1 MGVTVNTFDI
11 RTLTRTANGHDA
23 DEGTEHHLEGDANG
37 SGGGF
42 DASIVDANDF
52 FERVIHEYNEGSGPD
67 SLEAELGMA
76 RSIIPAGTGAYR
88 DFSYIA
94 PEIPEY
100 IQENCTG
107 CMSCVTQC
115 PDTAILG
122 KVVTEDALGEALDEI
137 EDDAERNFMSKQFAE
152 TSKFYTVPARRK
164 KTPGMFG
171 IFIDPTKCKGC
182 AECVEACDDLG
193 YHALKMIEKEDTTV
207 PIYEKSIN
215 FFRKLPPTPQ
225 EFINERVAVDM
236 MLAEQSMLYVGGA
249 GSCAGCGEATAIRMW
264 LAALGYK
271 YGSENIGIAASTG
284 CNTVYGSTYPYNPY
298 IIPWSNSL
306 FEDGPTFAMGI
317 RMRWDQLGWQD
328 KQLWV
333 MGGDGAMLDI
343 GFQALSRMLASGM
356 NIKVLVLDTQVYS
369 NTGGQTSTA
378 SFTGQDSKMSPH
390 GSAHAGKQEMRKE
403 LGRIAMMHP
412 NTYVAQTV
420 QSVPN
425 HFYKS
430 VLEAAEFEGPAIVN
444 VFTTCQPEHG
454 VADNMARHQA
464 KLAVDSRAFPM
475 FVYDPR
481 KGETIRDR
489 LSLQGNPAVKE
500 DWYTIKKT
508 GETIDFI
515 TFARSEG
522 RFSKQFDKEGKP
534 SEVLMGA
541 QADRLANWHLLQEMA
556 GIR

>member
-1 MGVTVNTFDI
+1 MAVTTNTIDI
-11 RTLTRTANGHDA
+11 TKLSKTANG
-23 DEGTEHHLEGDANG
+23 NG
-37 SGGGF
+37 QGGY
-42 DASIVDANDF
+42 DSSIIDVQDF
-52 FERVIHEYNEGSGPD
+52 FDRVISGYNEGTG
-67 SLEAELGMA
+67 EEELPADMGTA

-107 CMSCVTQC
+107 CMTCVTQC

-122 KVVTEDALGEALDEI
+122 KAIYVEELDNHLAAI
-137 EDDAERNFMSKQFAE
+137 DDDKERAFMADQFAI
-152 TSKFYTVPARRK
+152 TNKFYKVPERQK
-164 KTPGMFG
+164 KNPGKFG

-193 YHALKMIEKEDTTV
+193 YNALKMIPKEDTTV
-207 PIYEKSIN
+207 PMYQKSIE
-215 FFRKLPPTPQ
+215 FFRKLPATPQ
-225 EFINERVAVDM
+225 EFINDRVAVDM

-249 GSCAGCGEATAIRMW
+249 GSCAGCGEATVIRMW

-271 YGSENIGIAASTG
+271 YGAENIGIAASTG

-298 IIPWSNSL
+298 IVPWSNSL
-306 FEDGPTFAMGI
+306 FENGPAFAMGI

-343 GFQALSRMLASGM
+343 GFQSLSRMMASGM
-356 NIKVLVLDTQVYS
+356 NIKVLILDTQVYS
-369 NTGGQTSTA
+369 NTGGQTSTG
-378 SFTGQDSKMSPH
+378 SFTGQESKMYAF
-390 GSAHAGKQEMRKE
+390 GSAKPGKTELRKE
-403 LGRIAMMHP
+403 IGRIAMMHP
-412 NTYVAQTV
+412 NTFVAQTV
-420 QSVPN
+420 AAVPN
-425 HFYKS
+425 HFYQAI
-430 VLEAAEFEGPAIVN
+430 LDAASFDGPAIVSTY
-444 VFTTCQPEHG
+444 TTCQPEHG
-454 VADNMARHQA
+454 VADNMARAQS
-464 KLAVDSRAFPM
+464 KLAVDSRAFPL

-481 KGETIRDR
+481 KGDTIKER
-489 LSLQGNPAVKE
+489 LTLKGNPAADE

-522 RFSKQFDKEGKP
+522 RFAKQFDREGNP
-534 SEVLMGA
+534 SETLLAA

-556 GIR
+556 GVR

>member
-1 MGVTVNTFDI
+1 MGVTTDLIDI
-11 RTLTRTANGHDA
+11 TKISKTANGHDGYA
-23 DEGTEHHLEGDANG
+23 ETV
-37 SGGGF
+37 
-42 DASIVDANDF
+42 VDVEDF
-52 FERVIHEYNEGSGPD
+52 FDRVLGEYNEGT
-67 SLEAELGMA
+67 AEEGLAADDNVA
-76 RSIIPAGTGAYR
+76 RSIIPAGTGVTR

-94 PEIPEY
+94 PEIPAFHH
-100 IQENCTG
+100 ENCVG
-107 CMSCVTQC
+107 CMTCVNQC

-122 KVVTEDALGEALDEI
+122 KVIKLDALEASLAGID
-137 EDDAERNFMSKQFAE
+137 DDAERGFMGAQFAE
-152 TSKFYTVPARRK
+152 TSKFYKVPEKRGQD
-164 KTPGMFG
+164 PGKFG

-182 AECVEACDDLG
+182 AECVEACADLG
-193 YHALKMIEKEDTTV
+193 YNALSMIHKEDHTV
-207 PIYEKSIN
+207 PAYQKSIE
-215 FFRKLPPTPQ
+215 FFRSLPPTPA
-225 EFINERVAVDM
+225 EFINDRVAVDM
-236 MLAEQSMLYVGGA
+236 MLAEESMLYVGGA
-249 GSCAGCGEATAIRMW
+249 GSCAGCGEATVIRMW

-271 YGSENIGIAASTG
+271 YGAENIGIAASTG

-306 FEDGPTFAMGI
+306 FENGPAFAMGI
-317 RMRWDQLGWQD
+317 RMKWDQQGWQD

-343 GFQALSRMLASGM
+343 GFQSLSRMLASGM

-378 SFTGQDSKMSPH
+378 SYMSQESKMYAF
-390 GSAHAGKQEMRKE
+390 GSAHRGKEEQRKE

-420 QSVPN
+420 ASIPN

-430 VLEAAEFEGPAIVN
+430 VLDAASFDGPAIVN
-444 VFTTCQPEHG
+444 CYTTCQPEHG
-454 VADNMARHQA
+454 VADDMARHQA
-464 KLAVDSRAFPM
+464 KLAVESRAFPV
-475 FVYDPR
+475 FTYDPR
-481 KGETIRDR
+481 SGDTIRER
-489 LSLQGNPAVKE
+489 LSLTGNPAQKD
-500 DWYTIKKT
+500 DWYTIPKT

-522 RFSKQFDKEGKP
+522 RFAKQFDKEGNP
-534 SEVLMGA
+534 SDALMAA

>member
-1 MGVTVNTFDI
+1 MAVTTNTIDI
-11 RTLTRTANGHDA
+11 TKLSKTANG
-23 DEGTEHHLEGDANG
+23 NG
-37 SGGGF
+37 HGGY
-42 DASIVDANDF
+42 DSSIIDVQDF
-52 FERVIHEYNEGSGPD
+52 FDRVLVGYNEGTGED
-67 SLEAELGMA
+67 ELSADMGTA

-94 PEIPEY
+94 PEIPEF

-107 CMSCVTQC
+107 CMTCVTQC

-122 KVVTEDALGEALDEI
+122 KAIFVEELDNHLAAI
-137 EDDAERNFMSKQFAE
+137 ENDDERAYMSNQFAI
-152 TSKFYTVPARRK
+152 TSKFYKVPERQK
-164 KTPGMFG
+164 KTPGKFG

-182 AECVEACDDLG
+182 SECVEACDDLG
-193 YHALKMIEKEDTTV
+193 YHALKMIQKEDTTL
-207 PIYEKSIN
+207 PKYQKSID
-215 FFRKLPPTPQ
+215 FFRKLPATPA
-225 EFINERVAVDM
+225 EFINDRVAVDM

-249 GSCAGCGEATAIRMW
+249 GSCAGCGEATVIRMW

-271 YGSENIGIAASTG
+271 YGAENVGIAASTG

-298 IIPWSNSL
+298 IVPWSNSL
-306 FEDGPTFAMGI
+306 FENGPAFAMGI

-343 GFQALSRMLASGM
+343 GFQSLSRMMASGM
-356 NIKVLVLDTQVYS
+356 NIKVLILDTQVYS

-378 SFTGQDSKMSPH
+378 SFTGQEAKMYAF
-390 GSAHAGKQEMRKE
+390 GSAKPGKTELRKE
-403 LGRIAMMHP
+403 IGRIAMMHP
-412 NTYVAQTV
+412 NTFVAQTV
-420 QSVPN
+420 AAVPN

-430 VLEAAEFEGPAIVN
+430 ILDAASFDGPAIVSTY
-444 VFTTCQPEHG
+444 TTCQPEHG
-454 VADNMARHQA
+454 VADDMARHQS

-475 FVYDPR
+475 FIYDPR
-481 KGETIRDR
+481 NGDSIKER
-489 LSLQGNPAVKE
+489 LSLQGNPASDE

-522 RFSKQFDKEGKP
+522 RFAKQFDKEGNP
-534 SEVLMGA
+534 SETLLMS
-541 QADRLANWHLLQEMA
+541 QADRLSNWHMLQEMA
-556 GIR
+556 GVR

>member
-1 MGVTVNTFDI
+1 MAVTTNTIDI
-11 RTLTRTANGHDA
+11 TKLSKTANGH
-23 DEGTEHHLEGDANG
+23 GQ
-37 SGGGF
+37 GGY
-42 DASIVDANDF
+42 DSSIIDVEDF
-52 FERVIHEYNEGSGPD
+52 FNRVITGYNEGTG
-67 SLEAELGMA
+67 EEELPADLNVA

-107 CMSCVTQC
+107 CMTCVTQC

-122 KVVTEDALGEALDEI
+122 KAIYVEELDSHLAAI
-137 EDDAERNFMSKQFAE
+137 EDDKERAYMADQFAI
-152 TSKFYTVPARRK
+152 TNKFYKVPERQK
-164 KTPGMFG
+164 KNPGKFG

-193 YHALKMIEKEDTTV
+193 YNALKMIPKEDTTV
-207 PIYEKSIN
+207 PMYQKSIE
-215 FFRKLPPTPQ
+215 FFRKLPATPQ
-225 EFINERVAVDM
+225 EFINDRVAVDM

-249 GSCAGCGEATAIRMW
+249 GSCAGCGEATVIRMW

-271 YGSENIGIAASTG
+271 YGAENIGIAASTG

-298 IIPWSNSL
+298 IVPWSNSL
-306 FEDGPTFAMGI
+306 FENGPAFAMGI

-343 GFQALSRMLASGM
+343 GFQSLSRMMASGM
-356 NIKVLVLDTQVYS
+356 NIKVLILDTQVYS
-369 NTGGQTSTA
+369 NTGGQTSTG
-378 SFTGQDSKMSPH
+378 SFTGQESKMYAF
-390 GSAHAGKQEMRKE
+390 GSAKPGKTEMRKE
-403 LGRIAMMHP
+403 IGRIAMMHP
-412 NTYVAQTV
+412 NTFVAQTV
-420 QSVPN
+420 AAVPN
-425 HFYKS
+425 HFYQS
-430 VLEAAEFEGPAIVN
+430 ILDAASFDGPAIVSTY
-444 VFTTCQPEHG
+444 TTCQPEHG
-454 VADNMARHQA
+454 VADNMARAQS

-481 KGETIRDR
+481 KGNTIKER
-489 LSLQGNPAVKE
+489 LSLKGNPAADE

-522 RFSKQFDKEGKP
+522 RFAKQFDREGNP
-534 SEVLMGA
+534 SETLLMA

-556 GIR
+556 GVR

>member
-1 MGVTVNTFDI
+1 MGITTNTTSVREI
-11 RTLTRTANGHDA
+11 SKTANGH
-23 DEGTEHHLEGDANG
+23 
-37 SGGGF
+37 GGL
-42 DASIVDANDF
+42 DPAILDVNDF
-52 FERVIHEYNEGSGPD
+52 FDRILGEYNEGT
-67 SLEAELGMA
+67 AEEGLAADVALA

-107 CMSCVTQC
+107 CMTCVTQC

-122 KVVTEDALGEALDEI
+122 KVIDVAGLELALNEISDSGERAHME
-137 EDDAERNFMSKQFAE
+137 KQFAI
-152 TSKFYTVPARRK
+152 TSKFYTVPERRK
-164 KTPGMFG
+164 QTPGKFG

-182 AECVEACDDLG
+182 SECVEACDDLG
-193 YHALKMIEKEDTTV
+193 YNALKMIPKEDTTV
-207 PIYEKSIN
+207 PIYQKSID
-215 FFRKLPPTPQ
+215 FFRKLPPTPA
-225 EFINERVAVDM
+225 EFISDRVPVDM

-249 GSCAGCGEATAIRMW
+249 GSCAGCGEATVIRMW
-264 LAALGYK
+264 LAALGYT
-271 YGSENIGIAASTG
+271 YGAENIGIAASTG

-298 IIPWSNSL
+298 IVPWSNSL
-306 FEDGPTFAMGI
+306 FENGPAFAMGI

-343 GFQALSRMLASGM
+343 GFQSLSRLLASGM

-378 SFTGQDSKMSPH
+378 SYTGQESKMYAF
-390 GSAHAGKQEMRKE
+390 GKAHPGKEETRKE

-420 QSVPN
+420 ASIPN
-425 HFYKS
+425 HFYKA
-430 VLEAAEFEGPAIVN
+430 VLEAASFDGPAIVN
-444 VFTTCQPEHG
+444 TFTTCQPEHG
-454 VADNMARHQA
+454 VADDMARHQA
-464 KLAVDSRAFPM
+464 KLAVDSRAFPL

-489 LSLQGNPAVKE
+489 LNLQGNPAVKE
-500 DWYTIKKT
+500 DWYTIPKT

-522 RFSKQFDKEGKP
+522 RFAKQFDREGNP
-534 SEVLMGA
+534 SETILRA
-541 QADRLANWHLLQEMA
+541 QADRLANWHLMQEMA
-556 GIR
+556 GLR

>member
-1 MGVTVNTFDI
+1 MAVTTNTIDI
-11 RTLTRTANGHDA
+11 TKLSKTANG
-23 DEGTEHHLEGDANG
+23 NG
-37 SGGGF
+37 HGGY
-42 DASIVDANDF
+42 DSSIIDVQDF
-52 FERVIHEYNEGSGPD
+52 FDRVISGYNEGTGED
-67 SLEAELGMA
+67 ELPADMGTA

-107 CMSCVTQC
+107 CMTCVTQC

-122 KVVTEDALGEALDEI
+122 KAIYVEELDSHLSAI
-137 EDDAERNFMSKQFAE
+137 EDDKERAYMADQFAI
-152 TSKFYTVPARRK
+152 TNKFYKVPERQK
-164 KTPGMFG
+164 KNPGKFG

-193 YHALKMIEKEDTTV
+193 YNALKMIPKEDTTV
-207 PIYEKSIN
+207 PMYQKSID
-215 FFRKLPPTPQ
+215 FFRKLPATPQ
-225 EFINERVAVDM
+225 EFINDRVAVDM

-249 GSCAGCGEATAIRMW
+249 GSCAGCGEATVIRMW

-271 YGSENIGIAASTG
+271 YGAENIGIAASTG

-298 IIPWSNSL
+298 IVPWSNSL
-306 FEDGPTFAMGI
+306 FENGPAFAMGI

-343 GFQALSRMLASGM
+343 GFQSLSRMMASGM
-356 NIKVLVLDTQVYS
+356 NIKVLILDTQVYS
-369 NTGGQTSTA
+369 NTGGQTSTG
-378 SFTGQDSKMSPH
+378 SFTGQEAKMYAF
-390 GSAHAGKQEMRKE
+390 GSAKPGKTELRKE
-403 LGRIAMMHP
+403 IGRIAMMHP
-412 NTYVAQTV
+412 NTFVAQTV
-420 QSVPN
+420 AAVPN
-425 HFYKS
+425 HFYQAI
-430 VLEAAEFEGPAIVN
+430 LDAASFDGPAIVSTY
-444 VFTTCQPEHG
+444 TTCQPEHG
-454 VADNMARHQA
+454 VADNMARAQS

-481 KGETIRDR
+481 KGDTIKER
-489 LSLQGNPAVKE
+489 LSLKGNPASDE

-508 GETIDFI
+508 GETIDFL

-522 RFSKQFDKEGKP
+522 RFAKQFDKEGNP
-534 SEVLMGA
+534 SETLLMA
-541 QADRLANWHLLQEMA
+541 QADRLSNWHMLQEMA
-556 GIR
+556 GVR

>member
-1 MGVTVNTFDI
+1 LKGILNVAVTTNTIDI
-11 RTLTRTANGHDA
+11 TKLSKTANG
-23 DEGTEHHLEGDANG
+23 NG
-37 SGGGF
+37 HGGY
-42 DASIVDANDF
+42 DSSIIDVQDF
-52 FERVIHEYNEGSGPD
+52 FDRVISGYNEGTGED
-67 SLEAELGMA
+67 ELPADMGTA

-107 CMSCVTQC
+107 CMTCVTQC

-122 KVVTEDALGEALDEI
+122 KAIYVEELDSHLSAI
-137 EDDAERNFMSKQFAE
+137 EDDKERAYMADQFAI
-152 TSKFYTVPARRK
+152 TNKFYKVPERQK
-164 KTPGMFG
+164 KNPGKFG

-193 YHALKMIEKEDTTV
+193 YNALKMIPKEDTTV
-207 PIYEKSIN
+207 PMYQKSID
-215 FFRKLPPTPQ
+215 FFRKLPATPQ
-225 EFINERVAVDM
+225 EFINDRVAVDM

-249 GSCAGCGEATAIRMW
+249 GSCAGCGEATVIRMW

-271 YGSENIGIAASTG
+271 YGAENIGIAASTG

-298 IIPWSNSL
+298 IVPWSNSL
-306 FEDGPTFAMGI
+306 FENGPAFAMGI

-343 GFQALSRMLASGM
+343 GFQSLSRMMASGM
-356 NIKVLVLDTQVYS
+356 NIKVLILDTQVYS
-369 NTGGQTSTA
+369 NTGGQTSTG
-378 SFTGQDSKMSPH
+378 SFTGQEAKMYAF
-390 GSAHAGKQEMRKE
+390 GSAKPGKTELRKE
-403 LGRIAMMHP
+403 IGRIAMMHP
-412 NTYVAQTV
+412 NTFVAQTV
-420 QSVPN
+420 AAVPN
-425 HFYKS
+425 HFYQAI
-430 VLEAAEFEGPAIVN
+430 LDAASFDGPAIVSTY
-444 VFTTCQPEHG
+444 TTCQPEHG
-454 VADNMARHQA
+454 VADNMARAQS

-481 KGETIRDR
+481 KGDTIKER
-489 LSLQGNPAVKE
+489 LSLKGNPASDE

-508 GETIDFI
+508 GETIDFL

-522 RFSKQFDKEGKP
+522 RFAKQFDKEGNP
-534 SEVLMGA
+534 SETLLMA
-541 QADRLANWHLLQEMA
+541 QADRLSNWHMLQEMA
-556 GIR
+556 GVR